1 MAETL
6 AVRLNASVKKRLE
19 NLAAR
24 SKRSES
30 FLAAKAIAAYVDTD
44 EWQRREIEEGIKDLN
59 RGRTVSHEE
68 IVRELGA
75 WGKIRKPRQ

>member
-6 AVRLNASVKKRLE
+6 SVRLNAGVKKRLE

-30 FLAAKAIAAYVDTD
+30 FLAAKAIAAFVDTD
-44 EWQRREIEEGIKDLN
+44 EWQRQEIAEGIKDLN
-59 RGRTVSHEE
+59 AGRMVSHEE
-68 IVRELGA
+68 IVSELRE
-75 WGKIRKPRQ
+75 WGRTRKPRR